1 MSKSTLAC
9 FIALAVSAC
18 ATLEPRLPAA
28 DANIPAQW
36 PLPATTSAT
45 SAGAVADIGWRDFFL
60 DDKLDSLI
68 ALALENNRDLRIA
81 LLNVERARG
90 QYRIQRADRVP
101 SIDIGSSLARTG
113 SDAAVNSYYEVA
125 LGITNF
131 ELDLF
136 GRVRSLSASALQQFF
151 ATQAAQRGAQLALIA
166 EIANTYLALSADQ
179 ELQRLALS
187 ALESHEATY
196 RLAERRRELG
206 AVSALDVAQ
215 ARTVVERARA
225 DAARYAGRVAQDTNA
240 LALLIGAPV
249 PPELLPGAFDPRV
262 SGIDELPAGT
272 PSEVLLRRP
281 DVVQAEHRL
290 RAANANIG
298 AARAAFFPSI
308 SLTGSVGTASN
319 ELSGLFDSGTRVW
332 SFLPQINVPIFQGGR
347 LRAGLDVATAERDI
361 GLAQY
366 EKAIQAAFRDVAD
379 ALALSR
385 TLAAQRQALESL
397 VEAAAR
403 ATELSQARYRAG
415 RDSYLT
421 LLDAQRTLDAARQS
435 LIETQFAEQANRV
448 ALYRALGG
456 GWATDASDAR

>member
-1 MSKSTLAC
+1 M
-9 FIALAVSAC
+9 
-18 ATLEPRLPAA
+18 
-28 DANIPAQW
+28 D
-36 PLPATTSAT
+36 
-45 SAGAVADIGWRDFFL
+45 
-60 DDKLDSLI
+60 
-68 ALALENNRDLRIA
+68 
-81 LLNVERARG
+81 
-90 QYRIQRADRVP
+90 
-101 SIDIGSSLARTG
+101 
-113 SDAAVNSYYEVA
+113 SYYEVA

-136 GRVRSLSASALQQFF
+136 GRVRSLSAAALQQFL

-166 EIANTYLALSADQ
+166 EVANTYLALSADQ
-179 ELQRLALS
+179 ELQRLAQS

-196 RLAERRRELG
+196 RLAEQRRELG

-225 DAARYAGRVAQDTNA
+225 DAARYAGRVAQDSNA

-249 PPELLPGAFDPRV
+249 PADLVPGAFDPRV

-281 DVVQAEHRL
+281 DVVQAEHQL

-366 EKAIQAAFRDVAD
+366 EKAIQSAFRDVAD

-397 VEAAAR
+397 VEAAER
-403 ATELSQARYRAG
+403 TTELSQARYRAG

-456 GWATDASDAR
+456 GWETDGSDTR

>member
-1 MSKSTLAC
+1 MTKSSLAF
-9 FIALAVSAC
+9 FISLAVSGC
-18 ATLEPRLPAA
+18 ATLEPRLPEA
-28 DANIPAQW
+28 DASIPAHW
-36 PLPATTSAT
+36 PLPTTTSQSSPGT
-45 SAGAVADIGWRDFFL
+45 VADIGWRDFFT
-60 DDKLDSLI
+60 DDKLDALI

-81 LLNVERARG
+81 LLNVERSRG
-90 QYRIQRADRVP
+90 QYRIRRADRVP
-101 SIDIGSSLARTG
+101 SVGVGASLARTG
-113 SDAAVNSYYEVA
+113 SDEAVNSYYEVA

-136 GRVRSLSASALQQFF
+136 GRVRSLSASALQQFLS
-151 ATQAAQRGAQLALIA
+151 TQAAQRSAQLALIA
-166 EIANTYLALSADQ
+166 EVANNYLALSADQ
-179 ELQRLALS
+179 ELQRLALA

-196 RLAERRRELG
+196 RLAEQRRELG

-249 PPELLPGAFDPRV
+249 PPELLPDAFEPRV
-262 SGIDELPAGT
+262 SGLGELPAGM
-272 PSEVLLRRP
+272 PSEALLRRP

-308 SLTGSVGTASN
+308 SLTGSVGTASDA
-319 ELSGLFDSGTRVW
+319 LSGLFESGSRIWT
-332 SFLPQINVPIFQGGR
+332 FLPQITIPIFEGGR
-347 LRAGLDVATAERDI
+347 LRAGLEVATAERDI
-361 GLAQY
+361 ELAQY

-385 TLAAQRQALESL
+385 TLSAQRQALESL
-397 VEAAAR
+397 VDAAAR
-403 ATELSQARYRAG
+403 SAELSQARYRAG

-435 LIETQFAEQANRV
+435 LIEAQFAEQANRV
-448 ALYRALGG
+448 TLYRALGG
-456 GWATDASDAR
+456 GWATFGSNTR